1 MKKLLLAFVLVAG
14 LASMVMT
21 DAEARR
27 LGGGSFGRQSSNIG
41 RIAPMQRNMAQPGQQ
56 AQQGQRVTNPS
67 QAANT
72 PRPASRWGGILG
84 GALLGL
90 GLGALLS
97 HFGIGAGMANMIST
111 VLMLIIIFCVVRF
124 LMRRFSGK
132 RREQD
137 ANAYAGNYQNAGYTH
152 SGTPEIGSALPHP
165 FTGTAAAGMPGAD
178 TGNGNWGIPADFDV
192 PAFLRA
198 AKSYFIRMQA
208 AWDKGD
214 INDIHEFTTPE
225 MFAEIRLQLQ
235 ERGTAPNVTDVV
247 SLDAE
252 LLGIET
258 LDHEYMASVKFS
270 GKIRESEGAVPEPFE
285 EVWNLTRPISKKGGW
300 VLAGIQQ
307 LS

>member
-1 MKKLLLAFVLVAG
+1 MKKFLLAFVLMAG
-14 LASMVMT
+14 LVSMVMT

-41 RIAPMQRNMAQPGQQ
+41 RTAPMQRNMAQPGQQ
-56 AQQGQRVTNPS
+56 AQQQRAANPS
-67 QAANT
+67 QATNAAK
-72 PRPASRWGGILG
+72 PASRWGGILG

-97 HFGIGAGMANMIST
+97 HFGVGGQMAGMIGT
-111 VLMLIIIFCVVRF
+111 ILMLAIIASVIWF
-124 LMRRFSGK
+124 LIRRFTGK
-132 RREQD
+132 SHEQE
-137 ANAYAGNYQNAGYTH
+137 ASAYAGNYQNTGYT
-152 SGTPEIGSALPHP
+152 SSATPEIGSGLPHQ
-165 FTGTAAAGMPGAD
+165 FSGGQTASGTDVSND
-178 TGNGNWGIPADFDV
+178 TWGIPADFDT

-214 INDIHEFTTPE
+214 IHDIHEFTTPE

-235 ERGTAPNVTDVV
+235 ERGTLPNVTDVV
-247 SLDAE
+247 SLNAE

-258 LDHEYMASVKFS
+258 VNDEYMASVKFT
-270 GKIRESEGAVPEPFE
+270 GEIRESEGAAPAPFE
-285 EVWNLTRPISKKGGW
+285 EVWNLTRPLSKKEGW

>member
-56 AQQGQRVTNPS
+56 AQQGQR
-67 QAANT
+67 AAN
-72 PRPASRWGGILG
+72 PQGANASRPASRWGGILR

-97 HFGIGAGMANMIST
+97 HFGIGGGMANMIST
-111 VLMLIIIFCVVRF
+111 VLMLIIIVYVVRF
-124 LMRRFSGK
+124 LMRRFSAK

-137 ANAYAGNYQNAGYTH
+137 ANAYAGNYQNTGYTN
-152 SGTPEIGSALPHP
+152 SGTPEIGSALPQQ
-165 FTGTAAAGMPGAD
+165 FAGTAAAGMQD
-178 TGNGNWGIPADFDV
+178 TNAGDNWGIPADFDV

-258 LDHEYMASVKFS
+258 LSHEYMASVKFS
-270 GKIRESEGAVPEPFE
+270 GKIREAEGAAPEPFE
-285 EVWNLTRPISKKGGW
+285 EVWNLTRPISKKDGW

>member
-56 AQQGQRVTNPS
+56 AQQGQRAANPS
-67 QAANT
+67 QAANA
-72 PRPASRWGGILG
+72 PRPARRWGGILG

-90 GLGALLS
+90 GLGALLG
-97 HFGIGAGMANMIST
+97 HFGISGGMANMIST
-111 VLMLIIIFCVVRF
+111 VLMLIIIVYVVRF
-124 LMRRFSGK
+124 LIRRFSGK

-137 ANAYAGNYQNAGYTH
+137 ANAYAGNYQNTGYTH
-152 SGTPEIGSALPHP
+152 SGIPEIGSALPHQ
-165 FTGTAAAGMPGAD
+165 FTGTATGMQDANV
-178 TGNGNWGIPADFDV
+178 GNDNWGIPADFDV

-258 LDHEYMASVKFS
+258 LSHEYMASVKFS
-270 GKIRESEGAVPEPFE
+270 GKIREAEGAAPEPFE
-285 EVWNLTRPISKKGGW
+285 EVWNLTRPISKKDGW

>member
-1 MKKLLLAFVLVAG
+1 MKKFLLAFVLMAG
-14 LASMVMT
+14 VASMVVT

-41 RIAPMQRNMAQPGQQ
+41 RIAPMQRGMQQPGQQ
-56 AQQGQRVTNPS
+56 AQQAQRAANAS
-67 QAANT
+67 QAGAA
-72 PRPASRWGGILG
+72 RPASRWGGLLG

-97 HFGIGAGMANMIST
+97 HFGIGGDMAGMIST
-111 VLMLIIIFCVVRF
+111 VLMLIIIFYAVRF
-124 LMRRFSGK
+124 LLRRFSKK
-132 RREQD
+132 RHTEQD
-137 ANAYAGNYQNAGYTH
+137 PAAYAGNYPDNHTMH
-152 SGTPEIGSALPHP
+152 SNVPEIGSALPRSASSSGNS
-165 FTGTAAAGMPGAD
+165 TGAVTQND
-178 TGNGNWGIPADFDV
+178 TWGIPVDFDV

-235 ERGTAPNVTDVV
+235 ERGTEPNVTDVM
-247 SLDAE
+247 SLEAE

-258 LDHEYMASVKFS
+258 VGDEYMASVKFS
-270 GKIRESEGAVPEPFE
+270 GQIRESEGAVAEPFE
-285 EVWNLTRPISKKGGW
+285 EVWNLTRPVSRKDGW